1 MNIYVED
8 VCCYT
13 PIQTLFFFGLVRH
26 GNNTLGSIAIPSWSP
41 GKDFVTDNSQD
52 LVSHTL

>member
-1 MNIYVED
+1 MLLYTNPDIFF
-8 VCCYT
+8 VC
-13 PIQTLFFFGLVRH
+13 VARRR
-26 GNNTLGSIAIPSWSP
+26 NNTLGSIAIPNWPP